1 MLGRNEE
8 LREHI
13 VKFEDEDGDI
23 TERQGSEGE
32 RPRRTWAESVA
43 TPVEHQGR
51 KTWVTSLIE
60 SPITPVIDAPITPVV
75 DDHLNSV
82 PTSPSSTGVEE
93 HQLQCELGPVASTCA
108 SAALCSERNTGEEL
122 SQDLMARLSPT
133 VEQLPPVAQDVSCGG
148 MASRQ
153 EGGIEPRLTMSVEPG
168 QEAHA
173 TLARAHEQPSIAQDI
188 IYGHKLVSQEQLE
201 RIQSQ
206 ERATHTTPRE
216 DSSRGKASPSTAQDI
231 IYARGTT
238 AELIQDAMSPR
249 LISTRGHAPPST
261 AQDIM
266 YARGEDNLVKQ
277 STRGQ
282 VPPSVVQDIMYA
294 HSFTQARFSS
304 TRGKP
309 PPTSIQRLLYPVRD
323 TEEEEV
329 GRSAKVPRQ
338 VKEEEQQTFATF
350 QPYQDSYPMFSEL
363 PIQWTC
369 LSTECNLEK
378 PLLLLII
385 DVFLHQASL
394 PPTTFLMVCW
404 ALPPVPHIP

>member
-1 MLGRNEE
+1 
-8 LREHI
+8 
-13 VKFEDEDGDI
+13 
-23 TERQGSEGE
+23 
-32 RPRRTWAESVA
+32 
-43 TPVEHQGR
+43 
-51 KTWVTSLIE
+51 
-60 SPITPVIDAPITPVV
+60 
-75 DDHLNSV
+75 
-82 PTSPSSTGVEE
+82 
-93 HQLQCELGPVASTCA
+93 
-108 SAALCSERNTGEEL
+108 
-122 SQDLMARLSPT
+122 
-133 VEQLPPVAQDVSCGG
+133 
-148 MASRQ
+148 
-153 EGGIEPRLTMSVEPG
+153 
-168 QEAHA
+168 
-173 TLARAHEQPSIAQDI
+173 
-188 IYGHKLVSQEQLE
+188 
-201 RIQSQ
+201 
-206 ERATHTTPRE
+206 
-216 DSSRGKASPSTAQDI
+216 
-231 IYARGTT
+231 
-238 AELIQDAMSPR
+238 MSPR

>member
-8 LREHI
+8 LRKHV
-13 VKFEDEDGDI
+13 VKFEDEERDI
-23 TERQGSEGE
+23 TERQGGEGE
-32 RPRRTWAESVA
+32 RLRRTWAESVA

-60 SPITPVIDAPITPVV
+60 SPITPVIDAPITSVI
-75 DDHLNSV
+75 DDHLNSG

-93 HQLQCELGPVASTCA
+93 HQLQCMFGPVAD
-108 SAALCSERNTGEEL
+108 TGEEL

-133 VEQLPPVAQDVSCGG
+133 VEQLPPVAQDVSFGG
-148 MASRQ
+148 MESRQ
-153 EGGIEPRLTMSVEPG
+153 EGGIELRQTESMEPG

-173 TLARAHEQPSIAQDI
+173 TPARAHEQPSIAQDI

-201 RIQSQ
+201 RIHSQ

-282 VPPSVVQDIMYA
+282 VPPSVVQDVMYA
-294 HSFTQARFSS
+294 HSPTQARFSS

-329 GRSAKVPRQ
+329 GRSVKVPRQ
-338 VKEEEQQTFATF
+338 VKEEEQQTFTTF
-350 QPYQDSYPMFSEL
+350 QPYQDSYPMLSKL

-369 LSTECNLEK
+369 LLSVT
-378 PLLLLII
+378 
-385 DVFLHQASL
+385 
-394 PPTTFLMVCW
+394 
-404 ALPPVPHIP
+404 